1 MPTEMP
7 RGLPFVVD
15 TWGSSSRRRRH
26 HHFLTHA
33 HTDHLANAQAYP
45 GDTVYATK
53 LTMRLALQRFPQV
66 TTPSCS
72 SIYQIATV
80 NFAPEDCFC

>member
-7 RGLPFVVD
+7 LGLPFVVD

-53 LTMRLALQRFPQV
+53 LTMRLALQRVPQV
-66 TTPSCS
+66 TAPS
-72 SIYQIATV
+72 SIYQID
-80 NFAPEDCFC
+80 NFAPVVCFC